1 MAFSLFPSP
10 VLFIFLFGDRS
21 LGLVRFISI
30 YSCNRSLPPHLSP
43 FVDPKEEGYVPD
55 YALKIEQWKAAEIL
69 PLPGVG
75 KEDLEDPQNFANL
88 EKAKEAAKF
97 DKKVNSLSKNVA

>member
-1 MAFSLFPSP
+1 M
-10 VLFIFLFGDRS
+10 
-21 LGLVRFISI
+21 
-30 YSCNRSLPPHLSP
+30 SP

-75 KEDLEDPQNFANL
+75 KDDLEDPQNFANL